1 MKTMIIVILGLV
13 SATSFASELESVNPH
28 YAPMKKIELE
38 GNRTLIQYPYLKK
51 LNREG
56 AGDVVYFGKNYSGN
70 KICAHLGLGEYE
82 SGSKTIAMVRAVST
96 GNAILNQI
104 GYRFDPISRLSEDY
118 QYPKTKIV
126 KEIVCS
132 NQ

>member
-1 MKTMIIVILGLV
+1 MKTLLITLFTLT
-13 SATSFASELESVNPH
+13 SATSFSIELESVNPH
-28 YAPMKKIELE
+28 YAPMKKIELDE
-38 GNRTLIQYPYLKK
+38 SRTLVQYPFLKN
-51 LNREG
+51 LGRESV
-56 AGDVVYFGKNYSGN
+56 GDVVYFGKNYSGN

-82 SGSKTIAMVRAVST
+82 RGSKVIVVTRAVST
-96 GNAILNQI
+96 GNLVLNQI
-104 GYRFDPISRLSEDY
+104 GYRFDPIGRLAEDY